1 MTSTKIGR
9 LAAALLATVALGW
22 GGPFSV
28 ASLPRELREGR
39 AIRFAPAGPVRDDP
53 NVRQTSS

>member
-28 ASLPRELREGR
+28 ASLSREPRDGR
-39 AIRFAPAGPVRDDP
+39 AVRFTHPDAAQVASTR
-53 NVRQTSS
+53 RQTPA